1 LYAQKNY
8 LDTVVENT
16 KSNLP
21 YTVGV
26 TQFSDLT
33 REEFKSNYLGQLPF
47 QYLPLLVVS
56 SFLWVKSR
64 GASPS
69 SQT

>member
-1 LYAQKNY
+1 MYAQKNY

-33 REEFKSNYLGQLPF
+33 HEEFKSNYLGQLP
-47 QYLPLLVVS
+47 LSTVITCS
-56 SFLWVKSR
+56 
-64 GASPS
+64 
-69 SQT
+69 